1 MNAWTP
7 LGSEM
12 SVGEMGSSTLTCKR
26 RLNEC
31 QFDSLARGGRQ
42 RTNHVRRQL
51 LLVIL
56 HEDHLLA
63 SGREELLEAFSSRD
77 GERVAVVVDAP
88 LSAQKGPERDGGG
101 DREERD
107 QVNRSRPV
115 LYKLASGN
123 EKCSLERRK

>member
-12 SVGEMGSSTLTCKR
+12 SFGEMGSSTLTCKR

-31 QFDSLARGGRQ
+31 QLESVARGGRR

-51 LLVIL
+51 LLVVL
-56 HEDHLLA
+56 HEDHILA
-63 SGREELLEAFSSRD
+63 SGREELLEALSSRD
-77 GERVAVVVDAP
+77 GKRVAVVVDA
-88 LSAQKGPERDGGG
+88 LFSAQEGPERDGGG

-107 QVNRSRPV
+107 QVDRSRPV
-115 LYKLASGN
+115 LYKLNPS
-123 EKCSLERRK
+123 